1 MNSKNNFVEIVNL
14 KEASKFSYI
23 YVVYYDL
30 NLNICY
36 SIMRKQI
43 LNIVSV
49 IIIVIISQG

>member
-14 KEASKFSYI
+14 KEASKFSCI